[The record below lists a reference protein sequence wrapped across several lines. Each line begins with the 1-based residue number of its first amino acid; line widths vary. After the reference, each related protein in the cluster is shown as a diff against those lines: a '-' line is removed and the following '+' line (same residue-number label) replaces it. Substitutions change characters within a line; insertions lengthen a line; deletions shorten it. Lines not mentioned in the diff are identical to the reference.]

1 MNILKFLK
9 PKAVIDFVYEDYT
22 VRQAIEKMRNHGFTA
37 VPVIGRD
44 GGYIKT
50 LAEGDILWF
59 MLDNNIMDIK
69 DLEKYSISNIPK
81 RVKNNPVYIY
91 STIEDL
97 ILLLM
102 NQNFVPVIDD
112 RNMFIGIITRQD
124 ILRYCH
130 KTLKSNLP
138 EFENK
143 TEGSEYRKV
152 KEEENEYV

>member
-102 NQNFVPVIDD
+102 NQNFVPIIDD

-130 KTLKSNLP
+130 NTLKSNLP
-138 EFENK
+138 EFEND
-143 TEGSEYRKV
+143 TEGREYRKI

>member
-50 LAEGDILWF
+50 LAGGDILWF

>member
-1 MNILKFLK
+1 MNILRFLK
-9 PKAVIDFVYEDYT
+9 PKATIDYVYEDYT

-37 VPVIGRD
+37 IPVISRD
-44 GGYIKT
+44 GGYVKT

-59 MLDNNIMDIK
+59 MLDNDIK
-69 DLEKYSISNIPK
+69 DVKELEKYSISNIPR

-130 KTLKSNLP
+130 TCMKNSMTGFDDNTEVTEDEKT
-138 EFENK
+138 
-143 TEGSEYRKV
+143 

>member
-91 STIEDL
+91 
-97 ILLLM
+97 
-102 NQNFVPVIDD
+102 
-112 RNMFIGIITRQD
+112 
-124 ILRYCH
+124 
-130 KTLKSNLP
+130 
-138 EFENK
+138 
-143 TEGSEYRKV
+143 
-152 KEEENEYV
+152 

>member
-130 KTLKSNLP
+130 KTFKSNLP

>member
-152 KEEENEYV
+152 KEEEKEYV

>member
-1 MNILKFLK
+1 
-9 PKAVIDFVYEDYT
+9 
-22 VRQAIEKMRNHGFTA
+22 
-37 VPVIGRD
+37 
-44 GGYIKT
+44 
-50 LAEGDILWF
+50 
-59 MLDNNIMDIK
+59 
-69 DLEKYSISNIPK
+69 
-81 RVKNNPVYIY
+81 
-91 STIEDL
+91 
-97 ILLLM
+97 M